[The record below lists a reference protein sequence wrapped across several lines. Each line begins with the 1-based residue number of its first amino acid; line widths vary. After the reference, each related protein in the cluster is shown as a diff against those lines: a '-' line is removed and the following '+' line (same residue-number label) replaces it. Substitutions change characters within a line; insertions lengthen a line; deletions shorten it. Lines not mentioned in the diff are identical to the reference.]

1 MTTDYTC
8 DTCQDCAYHEIAPFA
23 ASSGEPP
30 EPDTHR
36 CAYDC
41 HTWSDTNTGADPCTV
56 DWESLA
62 LTLAKN
68 HGMTMWALRGKLLAD
83 LAGLQVERAAQR
95 SQYLLHAAQR
105 LTD

>member
-1 MTTDYTC
+1 MA
-8 DTCQDCAYHEIAPFA
+8 DTCQDCAFHEIAPFA

-36 CAYDC
+36 CAYDG
-41 HTWSDTNTGADPCTV
+41 HTWSDANTGADPCTV

-62 LTLAKN
+62 LALAEN
-68 HGMTMWALRGKLLAD
+68 HGMTMWALRGRLLAD
-83 LAGLQVERAAQR
+83 LARPQTERVAQR
-95 SQYLLHAAQR
+95 SQHLLHAAQR